1 MGRRWSA
8 VAVVALILAAIGFA
22 QTGAGR
28 AALRSVGLAG
38 HAQSYTALY
47 FASPAQL
54 PAQLY
59 SQEAL
64 LSAPFVIRNQSSS
77 ARRYGWQIVATA
89 DGRQS
94 QLATGH
100 STVASGGTTTVEW
113 QRLASCVGGRL
124 RIEVRLSAPRES
136 ISFWT
141 MCASAGTS

>member
-1 MGRRWSA
+1 MGKRWSA

-47 FASPAQL
+47 FASPGQL
-54 PAQLY
+54 PSRLY

-77 ARRYGWQIVATA
+77 AQRYGWRIVAAA
-89 DGRQS
+89 DGRQN
-94 QLATGH
+94 QLASGH
-100 STVASGGTTTVEW
+100 STVVSGGTTTVVW

-141 MCASAGTS
+141 TCVTAGTS